1 MDEKENSE
9 PMDFEAMQEK
19 RSDELTEL
27 LDKRDMKQLQRRMEE
42 MNEFDVAEFLTQIE
56 DNRMPMVFRLLSKET
71 AADVFANFEAPE
83 QERIINS
90 ITDSELAGIIEELYV
105 DDAVDMMEEMPANV
119 VKRIM
124 RAATPGTR
132 SLINQYL
139 RYPENSA
146 GSIMTSEFV
155 DLKKYMNVRES
166 IARIRRI
173 GEDKETIYVC
183 FVISADRKL
192 EGIVTVKD
200 LLLNDDDTTIEDLMD
215 RNVIFASTTEDQE
228 SVSEKFSDYDLMALP
243 VVDTEGRLVG
253 IVTVDDIIDVMEQ
266 ETTEDFEIMA
276 GILPSDKPYSRTE
289 PIDMWKN
296 RIPWLM
302 FLMLSA
308 TFTSMILTS
317 IVTVKDLLLND
328 DDTTIEDLMDRNVI
342 FASTT
347 EDQES
352 VSEKFSDYDLMA
364 LPVVD
369 TEGRLVGIVTVDD
382 IIDVMEQETTE
393 DFEIMAGILPSDK
406 PYSRTEPIDMWKNRI
421 PWLMF
426 LMLSATFTSMILTSF
441 EQMLAVQAGLV
452 AFIPMLMGTGGN
464 SGAQASTAVIRSL
477 SIGDSEPKDALRVI
491 WKEWRV
497 ALLCG
502 LSLAVV
508 NFGKML
514 LVDSMLLH
522 NANVTV
528 LVAATV
534 SLSIVFIVMFAKVVG
549 AMLPLIAEK
558 IGVDPAVMANP
569 LISTVTDAVS
579 LLIYI
584 YIAKL
589 ILNI

>member
-1 MDEKENSE
+1 MDEMENRE
-9 PMDFEAMQEK
+9 LMDFETIHEK

-42 MNEFDVAEFLTQIE
+42 MNEFDVAEFLTEIE

-119 VKRIM
+119 VRRVM
-124 RAATPGTR
+124 RAATPATR

-155 DLKKYMNVRES
+155 DLKKYMNVKES
-166 IARIRRI
+166 FARIRRI

-200 LLLNDDDTTIEDLMD
+200 LLLADDDTIIEDLMD
-215 RNVIFASTTEDQE
+215 RNVIFATTTDDQE
-228 SVSEKFSDYDLMALP
+228 TVSEMFSDYDLMALP

-253 IVTVDDIIDVMEQ
+253 IVTVDDVLDVMEQ

-276 GILPSDKPYSRTE
+276 GILPSDKPYSRTG
-289 PIDMWKN
+289 PFDMWKN

-308 TFTSMILTS
+308 TFTSMILT
-317 IVTVKDLLLND
+317 TF
-328 DDTTIEDLMDRNVI
+328 ED
-342 FASTT
+342 
-347 EDQES
+347 
-352 VSEKFSDYDLMA
+352 
-364 LPVVD
+364 
-369 TEGRLVGIVTVDD
+369 
-382 IIDVMEQETTE
+382 
-393 DFEIMAGILPSDK
+393 
-406 PYSRTEPIDMWKNRI
+406 
-421 PWLMF
+421 
-426 LMLSATFTSMILTSF
+426 
-441 EQMLAVQAGLV
+441 MLAVQAGLV

-477 SIGDSEPKDALRVI
+477 SLGDTEPGDALRVM

-497 ALLCG
+497 SVLCG
-502 LSLAVV
+502 LTLALV
-508 NFGKML
+508 NFFKML
-514 LVDSMLLH
+514 LLDGMILH
-522 NANVTV
+522 NDSVTV
-528 LVAATV
+528 TVAATV
-534 SLSIVFIVMFAKVVG
+534 SLSVLFIVMFAKVVG
-549 AMLPLIAEK
+549 SALPILAEK
-558 IGVDPAVMANP
+558 LGVDPAVMANP

-584 YIAKL
+584 YVAKL
-589 ILNI
+589 ILHI